1 MKIKSFLTVVSMIL
15 TTLFLTGCQSEAE
28 KTASAN
34 KQMVEKSKKVLDA
47 TPEGDPDELEM
58 DGEPAPE
65 GERESSAYIT
75 DDAVKYIQRCEKRK
89 GKEGLCYE
97 EMIDILDRKSTRLNS
112 SHLKL
117 SRMPSSA

>member
-1 MKIKSFLTVVSMIL
+1 MKTKFFFTLVSVIL
-15 TTLFLTGCQSEAE
+15 TALFLTGCQSEAE
-28 KTASAN
+28 KTASTN
-34 KQMVEKSKKVLDA
+34 KQMVEESKKVLDA

-89 GKEGLCYE
+89 GKEGLCYA
-97 EMIDILDRKSTRLNS
+97 EMIDIFDR
-112 SHLKL
+112 
-117 SRMPSSA
+117 